1 MAIMGDAAHPFLPYD
16 PLFVI
21 LATEVNVIDR
31 TSMQGASQAIEDGV
45 VLAVTLQLAGKAKVP
60 LALRAWETIR
70 SNQLYPNYD

>member
-1 MAIMGDAAHPFLPYD
+1 MTLDLQFRQQIN
-16 PLFVI
+16 
-21 LATEVNVIDR
+21 ATNR

-70 SNQLYPNYD
+70 SIQLYPKLWLTHQ